1 MKIIQK
7 LQKID
12 WADVPKLIGC
22 RKTDRYIAENVLRYH
37 WCTHLPTG
45 KRLYHWRIPEG
56 LCAAKTFKPSRSIPF
71 ALKVIEQFVDQYG
84 WSEDEYIKIKLNIQQ
99 KIHWNVIAQKITFR
113 KVEEIYNNTEQDLAL
128 SLCRAM
134 LASYLAYGPKD
145 YANGWKFEWEGPDP
159 WPI

>member
-1 MKIIQK
+1 MIQK

-12 WADVPKLIGC
+12 WSDIPKLKGC
-22 RKTDRYIAENVLRYH
+22 RITDRYIAENVFRYH

-45 KRLYHWRIPEG
+45 KRLYHWRNEQG
-56 LCAAKTFKPSRSIPF
+56 LCVARKFKPSRSIPI
-71 ALKVIEQFVDQYG
+71 ALEVVEQFVDQYS
-84 WSEDEYIKIKLNIQQ
+84 WSEDEYIKIQMNIQQ
-99 KIHWNVIAQKITFR
+99 KIYWEVISQKITFGR
-113 KVEEIYNNTEQDLAL
+113 VEEIYKKAEQDLAL

-145 YANGWKFEWEGPDP
+145 YANGWKFEWEGPDS